1 MSTMTHFPN
10 ASIGSLYDRTKELV
24 VAGNNQDVLTCVE
37 YSNLVAAGD
46 AFNVSFN
53 QINKS
58 FLTPE
63 IKEAKELMERYFMS
77 LYEQVKSDLKSPE
90 PDKRTAATNLMFV
103 LRSEGAP
110 STVKKLRLSDK
121 SKVMLKIIAGLST
134 PPMQLHI
141 ATLNT
146 GNKYTALVNGH
157 NHFESIFAQR
167 SSENAVAKAIA
178 SATKQRVALEDAFQA
193 FIDFV
198 DAKVTTKSGRIWDEL
213 SANIHERID
222 ELAHSYRPKP
232 RTKKSDYK

>member
-90 PDKRTAATNLMFV
+90 PDKRTAASNLMFV

-110 STVKKLRLSDK
+110 STVNKLRLSDK

-134 PPMQLHI
+134 PAMQAHI

-146 GNKYTALVNGH
+146 GVKYSAFVNSH
-157 NHFESIFAQR
+157 SRFETIFAQR
-167 SSENAVAKAIA
+167 SGENAVAKAIA

-193 FIDFV
+193 FVDFV
-198 DAKVTTKSGRIWDEL
+198 DAKVITKSGRAWDIL